1 MTSIRAHNITVSWTI
16 PLIQNGEVTQYVLK
30 ANGEEVYRGR
40 YCTPT
45 PAQTLQPSAP
55 SGVGPPTL
63 QPLGPRQ
70 VRVDW
75 EPPARPNR
83 VIVSY
88 TVCQRDPALPS
99 THRFLYDPEH
109 SAFSGRSTT
118 LQELTSYHSA
128 TGQTMPLL
136 ELQRE
141 TRGLQTV
148 FLLSWS
154 PPAQPNGRV
163 LHYEVYRRTG
173 QNTEVRG
180 RQQHWCVGM
189 LPQRVVMPVS
199 CPTLITNQYQ
209 GLTDSK
215 IVGSGLQFSPMS
227 VLHVPSQSQL
237 SNAYSQNFLRQSA
250 DRTRQDVSD
259 GEGGQDS
266 GVVRRGEEG
275 GGWTRPWT
283 REREREGVCGG

>member
-1 MTSIRAHNITVSWTI
+1 LSIRVHNPQPLGYHDNQTGEDLSAFSSYRYTITACSADGCVTSAETQIKTPSTAVDSPTMTSIRAHNITVSWTI

-70 VRVDW
+70 ICNVELVVKVRVDW

-209 GLTDSK
+209 VQRIK
-215 IVGSGLQFSPMS
+215 
-227 VLHVPSQSQL
+227 
-237 SNAYSQNFLRQSA
+237 
-250 DRTRQDVSD
+250 
-259 GEGGQDS
+259 
-266 GVVRRGEEG
+266 
-275 GGWTRPWT
+275 
-283 REREREGVCGG
+283 